1 MTRALA
7 LAALLV
13 VVVAVALAG
22 CEPPPVF
29 AGADKRQSTESARIE
44 GTVVVSTAARGNVVL
59 FLFDAARPPPPTG
72 TGRPLAFTV
81 LTEKTVFG
89 AAAPGDTGPFTAPFA
104 FSLVGAGNY
113 LVRGFVDANADFI
126 PWYAI
131 TSEVN
136 RGDVGGAAVT
146 PSLTPRT
153 VTVALDGAGDLVPAL
168 DVRVMVGDSL
178 KVPFDRPAFE
188 VQSPSSTLPASGLR
202 ATLVATTL
210 AEPLVVEHSPGF
222 LTQLGDAGVVLW
234 PKVAVRKLAE
244 GALLHD
250 ENDLDKNGVLDLEA
264 GFADYEHVN
273 PTTGATI
280 APDGAPDLVVLKA
293 GFDPTGLPLVDDA
306 GSPLPSP
313 VPIAQL
319 PLLIAPVAYDL
330 SDPARPAVLKSVP
343 PGRYAITVI
352 QFTGQTWRMPNEL
365 APALAADR
373 GFREVAS
380 QGFVLEVP

>member
-1 MTRALA
+1 
-7 LAALLV
+7 
-13 VVVAVALAG
+13 
-22 CEPPPVF
+22 
-29 AGADKRQSTESARIE
+29 
-44 GTVVVSTAARGNVVL
+44 
-59 FLFDAARPPPPTG
+59 
-72 TGRPLAFTV
+72 V
-81 LTEKTVFG
+81 LTEATVFG
-89 AAAPGDTGPFTAPFA
+89 AAVPGDTGPFTAPFT
-104 FSLVGAGNY
+104 FSLVGAGHY

-126 PWYAI
+126 PWYAV
-131 TSEVN
+131 TSEMN

-146 PSLTPRT
+146 PALTPRT
-153 VTVALDGAGDLVPAL
+153 VTVDLDEAGQLVPAL
-168 DVRVMVGDSL
+168 DVRVMVSDSL
-178 KVPFDRPAFE
+178 KAPFDRPAFE
-188 VQSPSSTLPASGLR
+188 VQSPTSTVPTSGLR
-202 ATLVATTL
+202 VTLAATTL

-244 GALLHD
+244 GGLLLD

-273 PTTGATI
+273 PATGATI

-293 GFDPTGLPLVDDA
+293 GFDATGLPLVDDA

-319 PLLIAPVAYDL
+319 SLLIAPVAYDV
-330 SDPARPAVLKSVP
+330 SDPARPAVLKGVP

-352 QFTGQTWRMPNEL
+352 QFTGQTWRVPNEL